1 MITFYWNCIT
11 GLEFWI
17 IREPINYKSKK
28 KKRTKAQ
35 NVFIFF
41 TRQLV
46 FVLGK
51 INGCRKKA
59 TA

>member
-28 KKRTKAQ
+28 KKRTKA
-35 NVFIFF
+35 
-41 TRQLV
+41 
-46 FVLGK
+46 
-51 INGCRKKA
+51 
-59 TA
+59 